1 MNLSDFKIEIDN
13 KFWNTITNKMRY
25 KDIVNFNDITRNELI
40 DELINEL
47 QLSEYSL
54 STPVYYYFPKKNG
67 ILRRIKIYGIKDICV
82 YYYCVKKIQHRLV
95 EKIEKIETSFG
106 GFRFSADNKSYK
118 QDYIS
123 DYDNL
128 EEYKSV
134 LETEN
139 YRNEWRDYQNLALE
153 AYERGF
159 KQYIHIDIAHFY
171 DDINLDILEGKVR
184 SIINEDK
191 EIIDILFYFL
201 RMSDKKD
208 LGYSI
213 GTVGIP
219 QEEIGEMSRVLAN
232 FYLSYYDESIV
243 NYLNDLL
250 GEDNYLYFRY
260 SDDMWFC
267 INDNISK
274 NIIQKA
280 SLLLN
285 SIKLHIN
292 TDKIKILDEKSYH
305 SYWKFE
311 EWEEVKNNK
320 KDSNYLTNIH
330 HIFSKEN
337 QTGRWISIVK
347 YYIKVLISNLDNIEI
362 LHNNNQV
369 SEFINYLLYNAE
381 IIDSLDDSHKEFFIQ
396 LINRYNQYLD
406 VFTKYIESEDNI
418 YPSVEYF
425 ILEILINIKDIKK
438 IQSFILNLLENK
450 YKYNEEGDWYARCI
464 CIRFFIIHKIKFN
477 IRKKYIQNILNI
489 INLYKDN
496 IKINMER
503 RYIVYFLFV
512 YELKKEIIYTVSFN
526 TTDDKLFKLYLEG
539 EIK

>member
-1 MNLSDFKIEIDN
+1 MNLSDFKKEIDN
-13 KFWNTITNKMRY
+13 KFWHAITSKIRY
-25 KDIVNFNDITRNELI
+25 KDIVNFRDIDRNYLI

-47 QLSEYSL
+47 KLSEYSL
-54 STPVYYYFPKKNG
+54 STPMYYYFPKKNG
-67 ILRRIKIYGIKDICV
+67 ILRRIKIYGIKDTCV
-82 YYYCVKKIQHRLV
+82 YYYCVKKIQHKLV
-95 EKIEKIETSFG
+95 EKIQKIETSFG
-106 GFRFSADNKSYK
+106 GFKFSADNKSY
-118 QDYIS
+118 QVNSIS
-123 DYDNL
+123 NYDNL
-128 EEYKSV
+128 EEYKSI

-153 AYERGF
+153 AYEKGF
-159 KQYIHIDIAHFY
+159 KEYIHIDISHFY

-184 SIINEDK
+184 DIINEDK
-191 EIIDILFYFL
+191 EIVDILFYFL

-232 FYLSYYDESIV
+232 FYLSYYDENII
-243 NYLNDLL
+243 NYLNDQL

-292 TDKIKILDEKSYH
+292 TGKIKILDNKSYC

-311 EWEEVKNNK
+311 EWKEVDSNKN
-320 KDSNYLTNIH
+320 DLNYLTNIH
-330 HIFSKEN
+330 NIFSKDN
-337 QTGRWISIVK
+337 QNGRWISLVK
-347 YYIKVLISNLDNIEI
+347 YYVKVLASNIENIEI
-362 LHNNNQV
+362 LHKNNQV
-369 SEFINYLLYNAE
+369 EKFISYLFCNVE
-381 IIDSLDDSHKEFFIQ
+381 IIGSLDDSHKEFFIE
-396 LINRYNQYLD
+396 LINRYNQYINI
-406 VFTKYIESEDNI
+406 FEKYIKSKDNI

-425 ILEILINIKDIKK
+425 VLDILINIRNI
-438 IQSFILNLLENK
+438 SNVSNLILNLFEDR
-450 YKYNEEGDWYARCI
+450 YKSNEQGHWYTRCI
-464 CIRFFIIHKIKFN
+464 CIRFFIIHQSYFKI
-477 IRKKYIQNILNI
+477 RRKYIQNVLDI
-489 INLYKDN
+489 IDLYKNN
-496 IKINMER
+496 IEFNIER
-503 RYIVYFLFV
+503 RYIVYFLDK
-512 YELKKEIIYTVSFN
+512 YELKKDRLYKTTFN
-526 TTDDKLFKLYLEG
+526 NTNDKLFKIYLEG